1 MVLELL
7 DAVGSALVQN
17 WHRIL
22 RRKDKFLS
30 VLEIVCNPMLQ
41 DPQERRWRQGG
52 QKFSFETTHSSKYSF
67 YALSL

>member
-22 RRKDKFLS
+22 VTKDK
-30 VLEIVCNPMLQ
+30 
-41 DPQERRWRQGG
+41 
-52 QKFSFETTHSSKYSF
+52 SFCQF
-67 YALSL
+67 YI

>member
-22 RRKDKFLS
+22 VSKDKSFLS
-30 VLEIVCNPMLQ
+30 VLQNPMLQ
-41 DPQERRWRQGG
+41 YPLKESGDREGRVLFQNHLVF
-52 QKFSFETTHSSKYSF
+52 KI
-67 YALSL
+67 

>member
-41 DPQERRWRQGG
+41 DPQERR
-52 QKFSFETTHSSKYSF
+52 
-67 YALSL
+67 